1 MSAKPKGAGMVDV
14 TRLSAGEARV
24 GRIAAVT
31 RPNAL
36 TGAAQPAQTPV
47 KANDMSG
54 VSNMARTLA
63 AQPPVDMDRVA
74 EIKKAIANGDFPILP
89 ATIADQMIA
98 LKLDWNGK

>member
-1 MSAKPKGAGMVDV
+1 MA
-14 TRLSAGEARV
+14 
-24 GRIAAVT
+24 

-36 TGAAQPAQTPV
+36 AGTTQTAQAPV
-47 KANDMSG
+47 KANNEMSG

-63 AQPPVDMDRVA
+63 AQPPVDVDRVA
-74 EIKKAIANGDFPILP
+74 QIKKAIANGDFPILP

>member
-1 MSAKPKGAGMVDV
+1 MVDV
-14 TRLSAGEARV
+14 TRLSAGEARI

-36 TGAAQPAQTPV
+36 AASTQTAPNPA
-47 KANDMSG
+47 KAASETSG
-54 VSNMARTLA
+54 VGNLARDLA

>member
-1 MSAKPKGAGMVDV
+1 MVDV

-24 GRIAAVT
+24 GRVAAVA

-36 TGAAQPAQTPV
+36 TGATQTAQNPV
-47 KANDMSG
+47 KANSDIGGAST
-54 VSNMARTLA
+54 MARTMA

-74 EIKKAIANGDFPILP
+74 EIKKAIAQGNFPILP

>member
-1 MSAKPKGAGMVDV
+1 MVDV

-24 GRIAAVT
+24 ARIAGVT

-36 TGAAQPAQTPV
+36 ASSTQTAPNLA
-47 KANDMSG
+47 KANNEMSG
-54 VSNMARTLA
+54 VSTRARNLA

-74 EIKKAIANGDFPILP
+74 QIKKAIANGDFPILP

>member
-1 MSAKPKGAGMVDV
+1 MVEV

-24 GRIAAVT
+24 GRVAAVT

-36 TGAAQPAQTPV
+36 AGAASPEQPPA
-47 KANDMSG
+47 KANDTSG
-54 VSNMARTLA
+54 VSNLARTLA

-74 EIKKAIANGDFPILP
+74 QIKKAIANGDFPILP

>member
-1 MSAKPKGAGMVDV
+1 MLDV

-24 GRIAAVT
+24 GRVAAVT

-36 TGAAQPAQTPV
+36 AGATQTAPDSV
-47 KANDMSG
+47 RTTNEMSG
-54 VSNMARTLA
+54 VSNLARNLA
-63 AQPPVDMDRVA
+63 AQPPVNMDRVA

-98 LKLDWNGK
+98 LKLEWNGK

>member
-1 MSAKPKGAGMVDV
+1 MVDV
-14 TRLSAGEARV
+14 TRLSAGDARV
-24 GRIAAVT
+24 GRITAVT

-36 TGAAQPAQTPV
+36 ASATQTAPDPV
-47 KANDMSG
+47 KANNEMSG
-54 VSNMARTLA
+54 VSNMARNLA

-74 EIKKAIANGDFPILP
+74 EIKRAIAKGDFPILP

>member
-1 MSAKPKGAGMVDV
+1 M
-14 TRLSAGEARV
+14 
-24 GRIAAVT
+24 T

-36 TGAAQPAQTPV
+36 AGAASPEQPPV
-47 KANDMSG
+47 KANDTSG
-54 VSNMARTLA
+54 VSNLARTLA

-74 EIKKAIANGDFPILP
+74 QIKKAIANGDFPILP